1 MTEIQTILIIAYV
14 LLAAL
19 LVLVLLYGRLHYI
32 FKLLLVIIVAALY
45 LVSYQGWKQVKGW
58 PSRTVLPDSFLL
70 HASVI
75 DEPDQ
80 QRGTKGQI
88 FIWAS
93 TLRGSFPATEPR
105 AYEIPYDQ
113 EIHSSLEDALRDM
126 RNGNVQLGAKKI
138 SGGEIK
144 KSQYR
149 DGVGDESYQLE
160 FKVLPDPALPE
171 K

>member
-19 LVLVLLYGRLHYI
+19 LLLVLVYGRLYFG
-32 FKLLLVIIVAALY
+32 FKLILVIMVAALY
-45 LVSYQGWKQVKGW
+45 HFSYQGWKEVQGW
-58 PSRTVLPDSFLL
+58 PSQTSLPEYFLL

-80 QRGTKGQI
+80 VEGNKGQI

-93 TLRGSFPATEPR
+93 ELKGSFPASEPR
-105 AYEIPYDQ
+105 AYVLPYDQ
-113 EIHSSLEDALRDM
+113 DVHSSLEDALRNM
-126 RNGNVQLGAKKI
+126 RNGVVELGAKK
-138 SGGEIK
+138 SREAGS
-144 KSQYR
+144 KSADYR
-149 DGVGDESYQLE
+149 FGVGEENFILK
-160 FKVLPDPALPE
+160 FTPLPDPALPE

>member
-1 MTEIQTILIIAYV
+1 MTETQTILIIAYV
-14 LLAAL
+14 LLTAL
-19 LVLVLLYGRLHYI
+19 LVLVLLYGRLHYVL
-32 FKLLLVIIVAALY
+32 KLLLVVVTTGLY
-45 LVSYQGWKQVKGW
+45 LYSYNGWKEVQGW
-58 PSRTVLPDSFLL
+58 PSQTSVPDNFLL

-80 QRGTKGQI
+80 EKGTKGKI
-88 FIWAS
+88 FIWGS
-93 TLRGSFPATEPR
+93 TLQGSFSATEPR

-138 SGGEIK
+138 SGGEIN

-149 DGVGDESYQLE
+149 DGVGDENYLLE
-160 FKVLPDPALPE
+160 FKALPDPALPE

>member
-1 MTEIQTILIIAYV
+1 MTETQTILIVAYV

-19 LVLVLLYGRLHYI
+19 LVLVLLYGRLHYV
-32 FKLLLVIIVAALY
+32 FKLFLVVLVAGLY
-45 LVSYQGWKQVKGW
+45 LYSYNGWKQVQGW
-58 PSRTVLPDSFLL
+58 PSKTPLPENFLP

-80 QRGTKGQI
+80 EKGTKGQI

-93 TLRGSFPATEPR
+93 TLKGSFPATEPR
-105 AYEIPYDQ
+105 AYELPYNQ
-113 EIHSSLEDALRDM
+113 EIHSSLEDALRNM

-138 SGGEIK
+138 SGGELK

-149 DGVGDESYQLE
+149 DGVGDENYELE

>member
-19 LVLVLLYGRLHYI
+19 LVLVLLYGRLHYVL
-32 FKLLLVIIVAALY
+32 KLLLVILVAGLY
-45 LVSYQGWKQVKGW
+45 LFSYNGWKQVQGW
-58 PSRTVLPDSFLL
+58 PSQTPLPENFLL

-80 QRGTKGQI
+80 EKGTKGKI

-93 TLRGSFPATEPR
+93 TLKGSFPATEPR
-105 AYEIPYDQ
+105 AYEVPYNQDV
-113 EIHSSLEDALRDM
+113 HSSLEDALRNM
-126 RNGNVQLGAKKI
+126 RNGNIQLGAKKR
-138 SGGEIK
+138 SGSELK

-149 DGVGDESYQLE
+149 DGVGDESYELE
-160 FKVLPDPALPE
+160 FKALPDPALPE